1 LIYVACSLAVHGGGT
16 LCLLAGMEQVEFVS
30 KVRAKH
36 EQFPALAPAYVAK
49 CHSFSIGKPL
59 AYLLKGRMAEKDV
72 DKLDAN
78 KLQTERKQIR
88 PCVRGNTGINRRCR
102 KQKSRATNP
111 ALRHAHGMAGV
122 LKPLGEHSR
131 TLCRRGPSR
140 YAHNAAWCECLSAHT
155 LPAPGRV

>member
-1 LIYVACSLAVHGGGT
+1 MLKSLARFDLGFCDGPHVRGYARSFIRGGGRQGVCLIYVACSLAVHGGGT

-78 KLQTERKQIR
+78 KTQTERKQF
-88 PCVRGNTGINRRCR
+88 PAHGSRRCKAR
-102 KQKSRATNP
+102 FW
-111 ALRHAHGMAGV
+111 LR
-122 LKPLGEHSR
+122 
-131 TLCRRGPSR
+131 
-140 YAHNAAWCECLSAHT
+140 
-155 LPAPGRV
+155 

>member
-1 LIYVACSLAVHGGGT
+1 MPDYVACSLAVHGGGT

-78 KLQTERKQIR
+78 KTQTERKQF
-88 PCVRGNTGINRRCR
+88 PAHCSRRCEAR
-102 KQKSRATNP
+102 FW
-111 ALRHAHGMAGV
+111 LR
-122 LKPLGEHSR
+122 
-131 TLCRRGPSR
+131 
-140 YAHNAAWCECLSAHT
+140 
-155 LPAPGRV
+155 

>member
-1 LIYVACSLAVHGGGT
+1 MCLLYVDGSRASDGQGT
-16 LCLLAGMEQVEFVS
+16 LCLLAGMEQVEFVN

-78 KLQTERKQIR
+78 KTQAVSGSLQ
-88 PCVRGNTGINRRCR
+88 
-102 KQKSRATNP
+102 P
-111 ALRHAHGMAGV
+111 AL
-122 LKPLGEHSR
+122 
-131 TLCRRGPSR
+131 
-140 YAHNAAWCECLSAHT
+140 
-155 LPAPGRV
+155 

>member
-1 LIYVACSLAVHGGGT
+1 VCLIYVACSLAVHGGGT

-59 AYLLKGRMAEKDV
+59 AYLLKGRMAEKGV
-72 DKLDAN
+72 TSL
-78 KLQTERKQIR
+78 LTH
-88 PCVRGNTGINRRCR
+88 RRRMQPGC

-111 ALRHAHGMAGV
+111 AFHHAHGMAGV

-140 YAHNAAWCECLSAHT
+140 CAHNAAWCECLSAHT

>member
-1 LIYVACSLAVHGGGT
+1 VCLIYVACSLAVHGGGT

-78 KLQTERKQIR
+78 KTQTERKQF
-88 PCVRGNTGINRRCR
+88 PAHCSRRCEAR
-102 KQKSRATNP
+102 FW
-111 ALRHAHGMAGV
+111 LR
-122 LKPLGEHSR
+122 
-131 TLCRRGPSR
+131 
-140 YAHNAAWCECLSAHT
+140 
-155 LPAPGRV
+155 